1 MSLQIAVEKVRW
13 LAAGLLELNGCDA
26 DIAQDVAEHMIEAE
40 RYGFASHGVTLLPK
54 YLENIARGD
63 VTANARPECLT
74 SEGNLQRFHAH
85 NGFGQHAGKVAVN
98 AAIEQAKR
106 RGDAPRDKCTLSCA
120 INGIHAAFHYL
131 KKNYIS
137 GCVMTVP
144 TG

>member
-85 NGFGQHAGKVAVN
+85 NALVN
-98 AAIEQAKR
+98 TPEKWR
-106 RGDAPRDKCTLSCA
+106 
-120 INGIHAAFHYL
+120 
-131 KKNYIS
+131 
-137 GCVMTVP
+137 
-144 TG
+144 